1 MNGAFGICNQIKG
14 HADAYYSNYVVLNN
28 DGGIGGGQEC
38 TTSDSAD
45 ATIVHD
51 NHYFSPTGAVSECG
65 KSLAA
70 WQATGGD
77 PGSVAAAWPDAAT
90 LIAVARS
97 TLGM

>member
-1 MNGAFGICNQIKG
+1 MNSAFGICNQLKG
-14 HADAYYSNYVVLNN
+14 HPDAFYSNYVVLDG

-38 TTSDSAD
+38 TTSASAD

-51 NHYFSPTGAVSECG
+51 NQYFTPTGAVSECG
-65 KSLAA
+65 KPLAA

-77 PGSVAAAWPDAAT
+77 PGSVAAAWPDTAT
-90 LIAVARS
+90 LVAKARS